1 MVSQSSRSRRGTRE
15 AIVVSIAYAVAAVAW
30 IVGSDAV
37 LAVSG
42 ATGQTAQVLSS
53 LKGIGFV
60 AVTATALF
68 FLVRRYVGRVAEV
81 DREAAES
88 TDRLRL
94 LAERSPDII
103 YRFRVLPT
111 QGYEYLSPAITGIV
125 GYPPEAFYADPD
137 LGLKIVHPDDRAALE
152 AAATDPAMGR
162 RPFRFRWIRPDDT
175 VVWIEQHNT
184 PVLDAEGRLTAV
196 EGVARE
202 VTEAVAAEHHLQ
214 RLATAIEQSAESV
227 VITDRDA
234 RIVYVNPA
242 FTRITGYRADEAVGQ
257 NPRILKSGAQG
268 EAFYQAM
275 WDTLAAG
282 KPWVADFV
290 NRRKDGT
297 TYQEVA
303 AISPIRDPSGEIT
316 SYVAVK
322 RDVTRER
329 EAENRASVLARQ
341 RALITTTL
349 AGLSRTASPDET
361 AGAICR
367 QIVGLP
373 EIAIAGLFLF
383 GLEDRAE
390 ALGMAVAEGPSP
402 GLRRLPFQR
411 SRVLREWAEAGPWLD
426 TWTHRPWH
434 PYDKAMVERGIE
446 HLAYVPIRYGFDLI
460 GLLIVGAV
468 AGSGTKV
475 LPEYLPGLV
484 EFAEVAGAL
493 IGPVA
498 VERTA
503 VREVRLVIRTSL
515 AEHAFHP
522 VYQPIVDLADRR
534 IVGHEA
540 LTRFDDE
547 TAPDVR
553 FAQAAHVGLGIELE
567 LATMSAAVEGASRLP
582 GAGWLDLNA
591 SPSLILDGTRLRAVM
606 AGAGRPLV
614 LEVTEHAVIDD
625 YAALRTAID
634 ALGPA
639 ARLAVDDAGAGFA
652 SLRHIV
658 ELRPDFVKLDRSLV
672 ADIDADPG
680 RQAIVAG
687 MRHFARTTD
696 CRLIAEGIETEAELA
711 TLRSLEIEL
720 GQGYLLG
727 RPEPPPA

>member
-1 MVSQSSRSRRGTRE
+1 MASPIRGGNHE
-15 AIVVSIAYAVAAVAW
+15 AIDLSIAYAAVAVLW
-30 IVGSDAV
+30 IIASDA
-37 LAVSG
+37 LLTLTG
-42 ATGQTAQVLSS
+42 ATGQAAQLLSS

-68 FLVRRYVGRVAEV
+68 FLVRRFGGRVAAV
-81 DREAAES
+81 DEEAAES
-88 TDRLRL
+88 SERLRL

-103 YRFRVLPT
+103 YRFRVLPSP
-111 QGYEYLSPAITGIV
+111 GYEYMSPAVAAIV

-137 LGLKIVHPDDRAALE
+137 LGLKIVHPDDREALM
-152 AAATDPAMGR
+152 AAAADPAAGR
-162 RPFRFRWIRPDDT
+162 RPFRFRWLRPDGT
-175 VVWIEQHNT
+175 IVWIEQHNT
-184 PVLDAEGRLTAV
+184 PVLDEEGRLVAV

-202 VTEAVAAEHHLQ
+202 VTETVAAELHLQ

-227 VITDRDA
+227 VITDRQA
-234 RIVYVNPA
+234 RIEYVNPA
-242 FTRITGYRADEAVGQ
+242 FTRITGYRSDEVVGR
-257 NPRILKSGAQG
+257 NPRILKSGEHG
-268 EAFYQAM
+268 DAFYRAM
-275 WDTLAAG
+275 WETLASG

-322 RDVTRER
+322 RDVTHER
-329 EAENRASVLARQ
+329 EAESRASVLARQ
-341 RALITTTL
+341 RALITATL
-349 AGLSRTASPDET
+349 AGLSRTASPEET

-373 EIAIAGLFLF
+373 DLDLAGLFLF
-383 GLEDRAE
+383 GLEDRAD
-390 ALGMAVAEGPSP
+390 ALGMAVADGPSP

-411 SRVLREWAEAGPWLD
+411 TRVLREWAEAGPWLD
-426 TWTHRPWH
+426 DWTHRPWH
-434 PYDKAMVERGIE
+434 PYDKTMLERGIE
-446 HLAYVPIRYGFDLI
+446 HLAYAPIRFGFDLI
-460 GLLIVGAV
+460 GLLVVGAV
-468 AGSGTKV
+468 AGSGSKV

-503 VREVRLVIRTSL
+503 VREVRLKLRSIL
-515 AEHAFHP
+515 AEQAFHP
-522 VYQPIVDLADRR
+522 VYQPIVELTGGQV
-534 IVGHEA
+534 VGYEA

-567 LATMSAAVEGASRLP
+567 MATIEAALDVAGRLP
-582 GAGWLDLNA
+582 GGRWLDLNA
-591 SPSLILDGTRLRAVM
+591 SPSLILDGVQLRGVM

-625 YAALRTAID
+625 YAALRDAID

-687 MRHFARTTD
+687 MRHFAQATN

-727 RPEPPPA
+727 RPEPPTG